1 MTETPAVRITVSTVS
16 LTVDDVSASR
26 RFFTAHLGYKE
37 IAAADGFASLT
48 RGDAA
53 VDIVLLRRGTEVL
66 PADRRDRHAAG
77 IVLAFTVTGI
87 EGEERRLRE
96 RGVAITMPLRKE
108 PWGERLFQVTDPNG
122 IVVRFVEW
130 AAPDEVGEGAGA

>member
-1 MTETPAVRITVSTVS
+1 MQITVSTVS
-16 LTVDDVSASR
+16 LTVDDLSASR
-26 RFFTAHLGYKE
+26 RFFTSHLGYRE

-53 VDIVLLRRGTEVL
+53 VDLVLLRDGAEAPSAV
-66 PADRRDRHAAG
+66 RRDRAG
-77 IVLAFTVTGI
+77 GDFALAFTVTGI
-87 EGEERRLRE
+87 EAEEERLRE
-96 RGVAITMPLRKE
+96 RGVAVTMPLRKE

-130 AAPDEVGEGAGA
+130 AAPGQAGAGAYA